1 MENFVIE
8 KLSESDVQAVF
19 EIEKKLLS
27 ETSVEKIEDTISSNT
42 LSYFVLKNDGLVVG
56 FFECLIVPPEAELYD
71 IAIDTNF
78 QRRGLSK
85 LLMEHF
91 ISHAKDCGCETIFLE
106 VNSIN
111 KIAISLYEK
120 YGFESYGIRKNYY
133 GENDAVLMKKS
144 LI

>member
-27 ETSVEKIEDTISSNT
+27 ETSIEKIEDTISSKT

-78 QRRGLSK
+78 QKRGLSK
-85 LLMEHF
+85 LLMEYL
-91 ISHAKDCGCETIFLE
+91 ISYAKDCGCETIFLE

-111 KIAISLYEK
+111 KTAISLYEK

-133 GENDAVLMKKS
+133 GENDAVLMK
-144 LI
+144 LRLN